1 MTAFSLTGC
10 FVLLGVGKKVSTF
23 EEKLVARIF
32 QVIDMFRS
40 SPKPAERQQMFRCDV
55 RTGLKMLQLF
65 PECSHSV
72 HSFSGH
78 VQTLDAK
85 DNSH

>member
-1 MTAFSLTGC
+1 MLR
-10 FVLLGVGKKVSTF
+10 GVGQKVSSF

-32 QVIDMFRS
+32 QVMGMFRS
-40 SPKPAERQQMFRCDV
+40 SQKPAERQQMFRCDV
-55 RTGLKMLQLF
+55 RTGLKTLQLF
-65 PECSHSV
+65 PEEISPECSRSV

-85 DNSH
+85 DSSH